1 MKKALIGLAAG
12 TALTMAAGAANADG
26 YGYGSVKDSP
36 MIAPQVNWN
45 GLYIGA
51 AVGYGIASTEPS
63 ADFGGFIGGSLD
75 GLSSEGFQGTVS
87 LGYDRQI
94 HPNVV
99 LGIFGDYT
107 FGDLETELSVSFGDL
122 GADVGVFNI
131 SDSWAIGAKL
141 GFVHTCCT
149 MLYAT
154 AGYTHADLEAISL
167 FSKSMDG
174 WFIGGGI
181 EHQLMNNIFLKLDY
195 RYTDYGKVRWVD
207 EDWIGIN
214 TDTDVHTVR
223 LGVNWKVDLFGGR
236 HAAHDALK

>member
-12 TALTMAAGAANADG
+12 AALTMAAGAANADG
-26 YGYGSVKDSP
+26 YGYGSVKDAP
-36 MIAPQVNWN
+36 IAAPQVNWN

-51 AVGYGIASTEPS
+51 AVGYGFASIEPS
-63 ADFGGFIGGSLD
+63 AEFGDFGASLD
-75 GLSSEGFQGTVS
+75 GLSSEGVQGTIS

-107 FGDLETELSVSFGDL
+107 FGDLETELSVSFGGP
-122 GADVGVFNI
+122 GADIGVFNI

-154 AGYTHADLEAISL
+154 AGYAHADLEAISL

-207 EDWIGIN
+207 EDCIGIN

>member
-36 MIAPQVNWN
+36 MVAPQVNWN
-45 GLYIGA
+45 GLYLGA
-51 AVGYGIASTEPS
+51 AVGYGFASIEPS
-63 ADFGGFIGGSLD
+63 AEFGDFGASLD
-75 GLSSEGFQGTVS
+75 GLSSEGVQGTIS

-107 FGDLETELSVSFGDL
+107 FGDLETELSISFDGP
-122 GADVGVFNI
+122 GANIGVFNI

-154 AGYTHADLEAISL
+154 AGYAHADLEVLSL
-167 FSKSMDG
+167 LSKSMDG